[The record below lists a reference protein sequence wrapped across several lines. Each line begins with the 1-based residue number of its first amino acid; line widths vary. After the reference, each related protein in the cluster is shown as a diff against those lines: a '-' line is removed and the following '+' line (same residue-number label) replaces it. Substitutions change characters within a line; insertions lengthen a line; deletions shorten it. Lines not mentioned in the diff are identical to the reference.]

1 MSDNNVSYWTK
12 SRYVARPDHK
22 PSRVWL
28 VGYIKSVLLHARRLQ
43 KKIMILVCLLI
54 LGLIVVGYLS
64 SLLSS
69 NWAKL
74 ATDRQMLKG
83 NSPYVYCG
91 WADRGA
97 LGTMF
102 GGLCGLF
109 GWFSC
114 LFRWFSC
121 LFRGFSCL
129 FRCFRGLI
137 WWFSGLFHDWAAS
150 SDDSAVSFVDLM
162 VSTATAAT
170 LARQQWLVTNM
181 CCICPLQKKIM
192 IMLCLLVLGL
202 IATGYVYNTFF

>member
-83 NSPYVYCG
+83 NSPCVLRVSG
-91 WADRGA
+91 PRRARDHVWRS
-97 LGTMF
+97 LRSLRMIQLSLPMIQLSLPRIQLSLPMF
-102 GGLCGLF
+102 QRSHLMIQRSLPWLSGLIR
-109 GWFSC
+109 WFSC
-114 LFRWFSC
+114 LFRWFNG
-121 LFRGFSCL
+121 LDRDRG
-129 FRCFRGLI
+129 
-137 WWFSGLFHDWAAS
+137 H
-150 SDDSAVSFVDLM
+150 
-162 VSTATAAT
+162 
-170 LARQQWLVTNM
+170 ARSPTM
-181 CCICPLQKKIM
+181 
-192 IMLCLLVLGL
+192 
-202 IATGYVYNTFF
+202 TSY